1 MNETGVLFKPAMSAA
16 LRRDV
21 NPKTQ
26 TRRPLKVQPIGTP
39 FAGQASLNR
48 SMTRPVFYA
57 MWETR
62 AADGST
68 CCICPYGV
76 PGDRLWAR
84 ETFFAFGRWVTRFSE
99 EKGRDEWCFVDMTLE
114 TGRAYLFDE
123 PAGWV
128 RRQRAA
134 GGATP
139 GWWKRPSIHMPRVA
153 SRITLEVTGVRVER
167 LQEIS
172 EADAKAEGAPD
183 YEEGVDAPPPD
194 GDHVWSYRA
203 SYRRLWESINGPG
216 SWDANPFVWVVEFRR
231 V

>member
-1 MNETGVLFKPAMSAA
+1 MKETGVLFNLAMSAA
-16 LRRDV
+16 LRREVD
-21 NPKTQ
+21 PKTQ
-26 TRRPLKVQPIGTP
+26 TRRVVKPQPHHLYGAWP
-39 FAGQASLNR
+39 YGAPDPRYGVPDGGGQGYPPIA
-48 SMTRPVFYA
+48 
-57 MWETR
+57 
-62 AADGST
+62 
-68 CCICPYGV
+68 CPYGA
-76 PGDRLWAR
+76 PGDLLWAR

-99 EKGRDEWCFVDMTLE
+99 AKGRDEWSFVDMTLE

-167 LQEIS
+167 LWQISVGDVMAEGCPHEVKS
-172 EADAKAEGAPD
+172 EAAA
-183 YEEGVDAPPPD
+183 
-194 GDHVWSYRA
+194 VWYR
-203 SYRRLWESINGPG
+203 SLWEQLNGPG
-216 SWDANPFVWVVEFRR
+216 SWDANPWVWVVEFRR